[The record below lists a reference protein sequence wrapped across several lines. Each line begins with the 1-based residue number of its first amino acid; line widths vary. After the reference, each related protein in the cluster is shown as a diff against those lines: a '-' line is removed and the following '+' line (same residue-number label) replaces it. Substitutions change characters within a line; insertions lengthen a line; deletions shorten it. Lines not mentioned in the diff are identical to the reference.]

1 MRIISMLAVAALA
14 GLLWAGV
21 CLAIGLPPGFAIA
34 GAVLGAAGGF
44 VAAAVC
50 RIGAN
55 ADALE
60 HERARAAAPRS
71 AVVAVVR
78 GDRFSREESPSPSKD
93 RVA

>member
-1 MRIISMLAVAALA
+1 MRLVSMLAVAALA

-21 CLAIGLPPGFAIA
+21 CLVIGLPLGFAIA

-50 RIGAN
+50 LVGAN

-60 HERARAAAPRS
+60 RERAEAGAPRS

-78 GDRFSREESPSPSKD
+78 GERFSREESPSPSKD